1 MGTKMDY
8 SEIMQDLPRL
18 HRERDDALRSES
30 WNKAV
35 KLTIAISKID
45 SFLIEWLYRK
55 NFGDAS
61 K

>member
-1 MGTKMDY
+1 MLDY
-8 SEIMQDLPRL
+8 SEIMQAIPRL
-18 HRERDDALRSES
+18 QRERDDALRSED
-30 WNKAV
+30 WRKAV

-55 NFGDAS
+55 NFGDTS

>member
-1 MGTKMDY
+1 MKDY

-18 HRERDDALRSES
+18 HHERDDALRGED
-30 WNKAV
+30 WRTAV
-35 KLTIAISKID
+35 KLTITISKID

-55 NFGDAS
+55 NFGESS